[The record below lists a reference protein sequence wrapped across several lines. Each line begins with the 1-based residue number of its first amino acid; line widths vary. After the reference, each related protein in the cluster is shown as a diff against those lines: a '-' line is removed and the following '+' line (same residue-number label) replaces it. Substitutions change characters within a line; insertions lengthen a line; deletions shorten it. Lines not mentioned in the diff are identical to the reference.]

1 MIHPLVRV
9 LRQPGGKGSLPDSGH
24 HTPLQGGFM
33 GIAHLFYV
41 LLPAV
46 VVVILG
52 ALLVC
57 PMNPWCCLRCK

>member
-1 MIHPLVRV
+1 
-9 LRQPGGKGSLPDSGH
+9 
-24 HTPLQGGFM
+24 M